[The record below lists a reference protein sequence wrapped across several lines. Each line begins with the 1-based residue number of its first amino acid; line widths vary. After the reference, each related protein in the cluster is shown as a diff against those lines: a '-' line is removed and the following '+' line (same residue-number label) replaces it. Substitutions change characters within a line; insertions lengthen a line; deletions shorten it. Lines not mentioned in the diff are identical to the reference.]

1 MKIQEKILIVAS
13 FIILFCGIFY
23 DLASRTLFDYDFWW
37 HISTG
42 RYIVET
48 HSIPASDPF
57 SFTSEMP
64 ENKNLFPERENFIL
78 KQYWLAQVLFYLIY
92 DLSGP
97 KGMILLRA
105 LMLSG
110 MLLLVLYR
118 LRKWDVS
125 FYVSF
130 ISVFL
135 LFAVA
140 SRHIGERPVLFTILF
155 TPLTFIILEGFKSR
169 QKKFIFFL
177 PPLMLLWANL
187 HGGFIIGIGV
197 ILVFMAGEGLKIILK
212 QVRYTRNE
220 VILFYTATI
229 LALFL
234 SYINPSGW
242 DAFSIALSPEY
253 KFMEEGIQE
262 YASLFYIYK
271 ERLYPI
277 NYGSVGF
284 LCLFPIILIARNKK
298 MDITH
303 ILLLSGFFI
312 MALRT
317 GRYDVY
323 YAAMASMILGRETDL
338 LLKDLFKNRLP
349 ERIRAKMIS
358 ALVILTFLSATLFVV
373 GFTKIEAFKFDLAT
387 GYSVPKAA
395 VDFIEKNKIE
405 GRILNDAGLG
415 GYVTWRLYPWK
426 KTFIDT
432 RWLNYT
438 PKVELYWV
446 LNARDSREGRKIAK
460 GKKPLWERMLEHYD
474 INIIFTGL
482 FDVYG
487 QVMPVVLTLMEGD
500 KWVPVYG
507 DAISIVFVKNIPRN
521 HDIITKY
528 KRTKEYIYGLI
539 IAKACVSS
547 QISTENPKYV
557 LSIAQTFYKMGR
569 LKESITAYEYA
580 LKRSPHKE
588 EIRKEIEKIEDELK
602 EKTRNERN

>member
-1 MKIQEKILIVAS
+1 MKIQNKILIVAA
-13 FIILFCGIFY
+13 FIVLFYGIFY
-23 DLASRTLFDYDFWW
+23 NLASKRLFDWDFWW

-97 KGMILLRA
+97 KGMILLRT
-105 LMLSG
+105 LVLSG

-130 ISVFL
+130 VSVFL

-169 QKKFIFFL
+169 QKKLIFFL
-177 PPLMLLWANL
+177 PPLMLLWANF
-187 HGGFIIGIGV
+187 HGGFIIGIFI
-197 ILVFMAGEGLKIILK
+197 ILVFMAGEGLKIFFK
-212 QVRYTRNE
+212 QVKYTRNE
-220 VILFYTATI
+220 MILFYTATI
-229 LALFL
+229 SALFL
-234 SYINPSGW
+234 SYINPTGW
-242 DAFSIALSPEY
+242 DAFSIAFSPEY
-253 KFMEEGIQE
+253 KFMEEGVQE

-271 ERLYPI
+271 ERLFPV
-277 NYGSVGF
+277 NYGSVAF

-317 GRYDVY
+317 GRFDIY

-338 LLKDLFKNRLP
+338 LLKDLFKKRLP
-349 ERIRAKMIS
+349 ERIRTKMIS
-358 ALVILTFLSATLFVV
+358 ALCIFTFLSATLFVV
-373 GFTKIEAFKFDLAT
+373 GSTKIEALNFGLAT
-387 GYSVPKAA
+387 EFSVPKAA
-395 VDFIEKNKIE
+395 VDFIEENKIE

-415 GYVTWRLYPWK
+415 GYLTWRLYPWK

-446 LNARDSREGRKIAK
+446 LNSRDSIKNNKIAE
-460 GKKPLWERMLEHYD
+460 GKMPLWERLLEHYD
-474 INIIFTGL
+474 INIIFITP

-487 QVMPVVLTLMEGD
+487 QVISAVLTLTEGE

-507 DAISIVFVKNIPRN
+507 NSVNFIFVKNIPQN
-521 HDIITKY
+521 HDIITKH
-528 KRTKEYIYGLI
+528 KKTKEYIYNLI
-539 IAKACVSS
+539 ILKACIFS
-547 QISTENPKYV
+547 QISNENPKYL
-557 LSIAQTFYKMGR
+557 LSIAQTFHKMGR

-580 LKRSPHKE
+580 LARSPHKE
-588 EIRKEIEKIEDELK
+588 EIRKEIKKLEDELR

>member
-1 MKIQEKILIVAS
+1 MKIQEKILIAAS
-13 FIILFCGIFY
+13 FIAVFYGIFY
-23 DLASRTLFDYDFWW
+23 HLASLDLFDCDFWW

-64 ENKNLFPERENFIL
+64 ENKNLFPQRENFIL

-135 LFAVA
+135 LFMLAA
-140 SRHIGERPVLFTILF
+140 RHIGERPVLFTILF
-155 TPLTFIILEGFKSR
+155 TPLTFIILEGFKNR
-169 QKKFIFFL
+169 QKKLIFFL

-187 HGGFIIGIGV
+187 HGGFIIGILI

-212 QVRYTRNE
+212 QVRYARNE
-220 VILFYTATI
+220 MVLFYTATI

-262 YASLFYIYK
+262 YASLFYVYK
-271 ERLYPI
+271 ERVYPI
-277 NYGSVGF
+277 NYGIVVF
-284 LCLFPIILIARNKK
+284 LCLFPVILIARNKK

-317 GRYDVY
+317 GRYDIY
-323 YAAMASMILGRETDL
+323 YAIMASMILGRETDL
-338 LLKDLFKNRLP
+338 LLKDLFKKRLP
-349 ERIRAKMIS
+349 EKIRTKMIF
-358 ALVILTFLSATLFVV
+358 AFGVLTFLSAILFVV
-373 GFTKIEAFKFDLAT
+373 GSTKIEALKFGLAT
-387 GYSVPKAA
+387 GFSVPKAA
-395 VDFIEKNKIE
+395 VDFIEENKIE
-405 GRILNDAGLG
+405 GRILNEAGLG
-415 GYVTWRLYPWK
+415 GYITWRLYPWK

-438 PKVELYWV
+438 TKSEMSWFL
-446 LNARDSREGRKIAK
+446 LSRESLKSHKIAK
-460 GKKPLWERMLEHYD
+460 GKMPLWERLLEHYD

-487 QVMPVVLTLMEGD
+487 QLVPAVLTLTEGE
-500 KWVPVYG
+500 KWVPVYV
-507 DAISIVFVKNIPRN
+507 DTISIVFVKNITRN

-528 KRTKEYIYGLI
+528 KRTKEYIYSLI
-539 IAKACVSS
+539 LAKACISS
-547 QISTENPKYV
+547 QISNENPRYL
-557 LSIAQTFYKMGR
+557 LSIAQTFHKMGR
-569 LKESITAYEYA
+569 LKESVTAYEYA
-580 LKRSPHKE
+580 LARSPHKE
-588 EIRKEIEKIEDELK
+588 EVRNEIKKIEDELR
-602 EKTRNERN
+602 EKTKNERN